1 MKQLQLTKILDK
13 LQIVLEEKELFL
25 ISFLFNLSLYKKLEK
40 ELHEKRKEMANI
52 IETANTAYEDR

>member
-13 LQIVLEEKELFL
+13 LQIVLEEKDLFL
-25 ISFLFNLSLYKKLEK
+25 ISFLFYLSLYKKLEK